1 MSSRPDAAEPLA
13 IYVHIPFCVRKC
25 HYCDFNAGPAS
36 QEIRA
41 QYVDA
46 LVAEIRRSPWRG
58 RAGRTLFFGGG
69 TPSELTTDQ
78 LRIIVSA
85 LRESFTWES
94 HHGGN
99 GTRERQSEGETEG
112 ADHPSTPQHS
122 TLNTQSSTPRIPEWT
137 IECNPGTVAHASL
150 REMRAMG
157 FNRISLGVQ
166 SFHDHHLKALGRI
179 HTAAEAVEAVA
190 AAREAG
196 FGRLNLDLIFCL
208 PGQTLA
214 EWKSDVERALELQ
227 PDHLSLY
234 NLTIE
239 DKTEFGRRHRAGL
252 LSLPDEDLSADMYEW
267 AIDRMAAAGFEQ
279 YEVSNFALRG
289 EECRHNQVYWRS
301 EPFIG
306 FGVSAAS
313 YYEGLRWTN
322 TGSMQCYLETSG
334 QEGGPERAGEE
345 RLLPLAA
352 AGEAIMLGLRT
363 REGADLAEI
372 AERHR
377 VDTEAVFGGA
387 ARRLEGDRLLRRE
400 GPRLKLTRRG
410 IMLANAVCEEFLQ

>member
-1 MSSRPDAAEPLA
+1 MSSPADAAEPLA
-13 IYVHIPFCVRKC
+13 VYVHIPFCVRKC

-46 LVAEIRRSPWRG
+46 LVAEIRRSPWSG

-69 TPSELTTDQ
+69 TPSELTSDQ
-78 LRIIVSA
+78 LRTIVSA
-85 LRESFTWES
+85 LRESFSWGSHDGDSAGVWMCGGVGHGRSES
-94 HHGGN
+94 PAHPH
-99 GTRERQSEGETEG
+99 TR
-112 ADHPSTPQHS
+112 TPAHAE
-122 TLNTQSSTPRIPEWT
+122 EWT
-137 IECNPGTVAHASL
+137 IECNPGTVDDASL
-150 REMRAMG
+150 RAMQEMG
-157 FNRISLGVQ
+157 FNRVSLGVQ
-166 SFHDHHLKALGRI
+166 SFYDHHLKALGRI

-190 AAREAG
+190 AARRVG
-196 FGRLNLDLIFCL
+196 FRRLNLDLIFCL

-214 EWKSDVERALELQ
+214 EWKSDVERALDLQ
-227 PDHLSLY
+227 PEHLSLY

-239 DKTEFGRRHRAGL
+239 EKTEFGRRHRAGL

-279 YEVSNFALRG
+279 YEVSNFALPG
-289 EECRHNQVYWRS
+289 EECRHNQVYWRN

-313 YYEGLRWTN
+313 YADGLRWTN
-322 TGSMQCYLETSG
+322 TGSMQCYLATAG
-334 QEGGPERAGEE
+334 REGGPDRAGEE
-345 RLLPLAA
+345 RLPPLAA
-352 AGEAIMLGLRT
+352 AGEAVMLGLRT

-372 AERHR
+372 AERHN
-377 VDTEAVFGGA
+377 VDAEAVFGGTA
-387 ARRLEGDRLLRRE
+387 SRLEGDGLLRRE

-410 IMLANAVCEEFLQ
+410 LMLANAVCEEFLQ